1 MKWISPVHGR
11 LPKRWLRPA
20 KVPDVNMETR
30 TSDIGHSRA
39 GLVQLV
45 SRGDLAYDFRLRD
58 NYFVLMH
65 FYSEF
70 FLFLQMW
77 KQCIIA
83 EQAGAIDC
91 QMSQRSDAGRPR
103 CGV

>member
-11 LPKRWLRPA
+11 LLKRWLRPA

-30 TSDIGHSRA
+30 TSDIGHPRA
-39 GLVQLV
+39 GLVQLA

-58 NYFVLMH
+58 NYFVLRY
-65 FYSEF
+65 FILNSF
-70 FLFLQMW
+70 ILQMW
-77 KQCIIA
+77 KQCIVA